1 MPAVLFGSISTIA
14 DTSELQRQ
22 AFNQAFRM
30 HGLDWDWDRDGYRA
44 MLATSGGQSRVS
56 AYAQARGQ
64 EVDAPAV
71 HRTKSEVF
79 RTSLRE
85 SSLTARPGV
94 LETIKAAKAN
104 GYKVG
109 FVTTTSAENVASLF
123 AALSPHTQPSD
134 FDVVVDASAVD
145 QPKPDGAA
153 YTYALDTLGE
163 EAGDCI
169 AVEDNVGGV
178 EAATAAG
185 VACVAMPN
193 ANTVGHDFGAARV
206 VSDRL
211 SFEQLRA
218 LVPAR

>member
-22 AFNQAFRM
+22 AFNEAFRM
-30 HGLDWDWDRDGYRA
+30 HGLDWHWNRDEYRG

-71 HRTKSEVF
+71 HLTKSEVF
-79 RTSLRE
+79 RKSLRE
-85 SSLTARPGV
+85 SSLNVRPGV
-94 LETIKAAKAN
+94 LETIKDAKAN

-123 AALSPHTQPSD
+123 AALSPHAQLTD
-134 FDVVVDASAVD
+134 FDVVVDASTVD

-153 YTYALDTLGE
+153 YTYALDRLGE
-163 EAGDCI
+163 EAGSCVAI
-169 AVEDNVGGV
+169 EDNVGGV

-185 VACVAMPN
+185 VQCVALPN
-193 ANTVGHDFGAARV
+193 ANTAGHDFGAARV
-206 VSDRL
+206 VIDQL
-211 SFEQLRA
+211 SFEELRA
-218 LVPAR
+218 LVSTQ